1 MGHVKYESTEA
12 AKCFSFSNLVNK
24 VKTELK
30 EKHPDMDDSTF
41 FDLMNKSLNTFRL
54 NGQTFEYEHQ
64 ENYLGGFRWYIKCP
78 ICGTKSLKLYLPENF
93 EDREQVYACKK
104 CHKLKNTSALMGAT
118 SKYQKVVKPLKKLE
132 SLKKQLMK
140 KSMKP
145 EKAKELIDE
154 YERIE
159 RSLENSPE
167 YRHWKFQ
174 QRFKG
179 NE

>member
-1 MGHVKYESTEA
+1 MSNIKYESTES

-30 EKHPDMDDSTF
+30 EKHPNIDEETF
-41 FDLMNKSLNTFRL
+41 FDLMSKSLKTFRL
-54 NGQTFEYEHQ
+54 NGQVFEYIHQ
-64 ENYLGGFRWYIKCP
+64 KNYLGGYRWYIECP
-78 ICGTKSLKLYLPENF
+78 ICKTKSLKLYLPENF
-93 EDREQVYACKK
+93 QDREQVYACKK

-118 SKYQKVVKPLKKLE
+118 SKYQKVVKPLKRLE

-145 EKAKELIDE
+145 EKAQVLIDE
-154 YERIE
+154 YERLE
-159 RSLENSPE
+159 RSLEASPE

-174 QRFKG
+174 QRFDRS
-179 NE
+179 